1 MKSKQESSSIFKK
14 MQYILSSYIKNSEI
28 TALLILAVL
37 IGTIGGLGAVVFH
50 HLISIIK
57 HIFFGVDAG
66 VNFIPTIRSLPWY
79 HRLLAPIIGGLIVGP
94 LIYFFVPEAKGHG
107 VPEVMEAAA
116 LNSGKIRARVAPF
129 KAMISAITIGSG
141 GSAGREGPIVQ
152 IGAGFGSALGQFF
165 NLDADSIE
173 ILLASGAAAGISGTF
188 NAPLAGVIFSLEV
201 ILKNIKLNNFSPV
214 VVASVTGS
222 AVANIFFGNRGA
234 MFNIPTHNFVS
245 YWEFIF
251 YLGLGLFAAVVALSY
266 ENSLYGMEHLFEKLR
281 FKEYLKP
288 ALGGLLIAL
297 LAFQI
302 PEIHSTGYPI
312 MEQAL
317 NGSLPLYLTLT
328 FMVGKI
334 LATDFTLGSGAS
346 GGIFA
351 PSLFI
356 GAMAGSSY
364 GTIINR
370 IFPNITAGPGSYAI
384 VGMGAVFAGAAHAPL
399 TSIII
404 LFEMTRDVRIFLPMM
419 VACIVSTIATGKYQK
434 KNIYTTKLLNR
445 GIDLSVIDEA
455 STIKNIKVK
464 DVMSK
469 NPLTL
474 YDINTV
480 ADARKLYKGT
490 FVSYVPVL
498 KKESGEYIGMMSYRN
513 LMNYIDKHKDS
524 DDLNDRKIGNIVFPT
539 TTKVYEDDS
548 IIKALEIINNIKAKT
563 ISVFSKEENK
573 LVGVISRSDIL
584 DAYHKKI
591 TKGEKENLFTLSE
604 KETLEVTNLIN
615 FALDSVSEM
624 AADKNIKIN
633 KDIKDN
639 LPEVSV
645 NSNKILWVLNSLLTN
660 AIHYT
665 VNGGEVKI
673 CAYTDNENVLV
684 CVRDQGGGI
693 PEHVQQKIFNK
704 YSAMITK
711 DNIDG
716 DDLPLSS
723 SKEIIA
729 AHNGN
734 LWVEDSDD
742 IGTTFIL
749 SLEAHY
755 KNND

>member
-1 MKSKQESSSIFKK
+1 MNLKENSLKIYYKIHSLISN
-14 MQYILSSYIKNSEI
+14 YIKNSEI
-28 TALLILAVL
+28 TALIILAVL
-37 IGTIGGLGAVVFH
+37 VGFIGGIGAVLFH

-57 HIFFGVDAG
+57 HIFFGTDAG
-66 VNFIPTIRSLPWY
+66 ANFIPTIRSLPWY
-79 HRLLAPIIGGLIVGP
+79 HRLLAPVVGGLIVGP

-165 NLDADSIE
+165 NLNADSVE

-201 ILKNIKLNNFSPV
+201 ILKNIKLSNFSPV

-222 AVANIFFGNRGA
+222 AVANHFFGERGA

-245 YWEFIF
+245 NWEFIF
-251 YLGLGLFAAVVALSY
+251 YLGLGIVAAAVALSY
-266 ENSLYGMEHLFEKLR
+266 ENSLYGMEHFFEKLN
-281 FKEYLKP
+281 FPEYLKP
-288 ALGGLLIAL
+288 ALGGLLIAI

-317 NGSLPLYLTLT
+317 NGSLPLYLTLA

-356 GAMAGSSY
+356 GAMTGSSY
-364 GTIINR
+364 GMLINS
-370 IFPNITAGPGSYAI
+370 IFPNISAGPGSYAI

-404 LFEMTRDVRIFLPMM
+404 LFEMTRDIGIFLPMM
-419 VACIVSTIATGKYQK
+419 VTCIVSTIAAGKFQK

-455 STIKNIKVK
+455 NIIKNIKVK
-464 DVMSK
+464 DVMSST
-469 NPLTL
+469 PLTL
-474 YDINTV
+474 YDTNTI

-498 KKESGEYIGMMSYRN
+498 KEESGEYIGMMSYRN
-513 LMNYIDKHKDS
+513 LMNYIDKNQNAENLEK
-524 DDLNDRKIGNIVFPT
+524 RKIEKIVYPST
-539 TTKVYEDDS
+539 TRVYQEDS

-563 ISVFSKEENK
+563 ISVFSKEDEK

-591 TKGEKENLFTLSE
+591 TRGDKENLFTLSE
-604 KETLEVTNLIN
+604 KETLNVNNLIN
-615 FALDSVSEM
+615 FAVDSVSEM
-624 AADKNIKIN
+624 AADKNITIK

-639 LPEVSV
+639 LPEVIV
-645 NSNKILWVLNSLLTN
+645 NSNKILWVLNSLLSN

-673 CAYTDNENVLV
+673 CAYNDDKNVMIS
-684 CVRDQGGGI
+684 VRDQGGGI

-704 YSAMITK
+704 YSAMITE

-729 AHNGN
+729 AHNGD
-734 LWVEDSDD
+734 LWVEDSDE

-749 SLEAHY
+749 SLEAQF
-755 KNND
+755 NRE